1 MRINYALTACKEI
14 EVLVMAE
21 MSDAV
26 SAWYNIRGNSPAYSD
41 KALTQNGASTPP
53 RKPAKIEQN
62 EITSLIIYIAT
73 VTDDDY

>member
-1 MRINYALTACKEI
+1 MIIIVYNNPINALTACKEI

-41 KALTQNGASTPP
+41 KALTQNCASTPP
-53 RKPAKIEQN
+53 RKPAKIRAE
-62 EITSLIIYIAT
+62 
-73 VTDDDY
+73 